1 MKPIITIIIVTAN
14 AEKHIYNCINS
25 IYKHLPNDYFEII
38 LSDNSSSDDTIK
50 IVQQN
55 FPNVKIMIGE
65 NRGYGAGNNRGIRKA
80 KGDYF
85 LILNDDTILIDN
97 SFMKM
102 FSYIKNDERI
112 GLIGPKLL
120 NKDLTLQRSITRHPT
135 MWWMLLKMALPRRIL
150 LRINN
155 SGIVFYLVNITKMNF
170 GRFSAHGNEI
180 KEVDG
185 IKGCCLLVRKDAI
198 LNVGLFD
205 ENIFLQ
211 TEESDIAKRLQLKG
225 YKVIYYPIS
234 KIIHLGGATTGRAH
248 DLALNRV
255 FIQKYL
261 SDYYYFSKHRNSILV
276 KGYKLILSVILLI
289 KMGFIILIFPF
300 CNVFTVH
307 KDNINRGFEAYT
319 SLFKC
324 LWIGRY
330 KNKNIFLDME
340 FKYL

>member
-1 MKPIITIIIVTAN
+1 MKPVVSIIIVTTN

-25 IYKHLPNDYFEII
+25 IYRFLPNNSFEII
-38 LSDNSSSDDTIK
+38 LSDNSSADNTVK
-50 IVQQN
+50 IVQKN
-55 FPNVKIMIGE
+55 FPYVRVIIGE
-65 NRGYGAGNNRGIRKA
+65 NKGYGFGNNRGMKEA
-80 KGDYF
+80 KGEFF

-120 NKDLTLQRSITRHPT
+120 NKDLTLQRSITRYPT
-135 MWWMLLKMALPRRIL
+135 MWWMLLKMALPRRLL

-155 SGIVFYLVNITKMNF
+155 SRIVFYLVNITKMNF
-170 GRFSAHGNEI
+170 GRFSAHGNET

-205 ENIFLQ
+205 KNIFLQ
-211 TEESDIAKRLQLKG
+211 TEESDIAKRLQLKD
-225 YKVIYYPIS
+225 YKVIYYPFSRIV
-234 KIIHLGGATTGRAH
+234 HVGGAAAGKANT
-248 DLALNRV
+248 LSLNKV
-255 FIQKYL
+255 FVQKYL
-261 SDYYYFSKHRNSILV
+261 SDYYYFSKHRNSIIV
-276 KGYKLILSVILLI
+276 KGYKLILSIILLI
-289 KMGFIILIFPF
+289 KMGFIILIFPL
-300 CNVFTVH
+300 CNMFSIR

-319 SLFKC
+319 LLCKC
-324 LWIGRY
+324 LWISRY